1 MNFNFTPDQSQ
12 KDPLKEF
19 GRNLIDEAI
28 KNKLD
33 PVIGRDEEIRR
44 IIRILTRKTKNN
56 PVLVGEPGVGKTAI
70 VEGLAQKIANGEV
83 PENLK
88 DKELYEIDL
97 PSMIAGASYQGQ
109 FEQRMKSLMKK
120 VKDSDGKIIIFI
132 DEIHTLIGMGKN
144 AEGGMDA
151 AQIIKPMLARGEMHL
166 IGATTLDEHRK
177 YIESDPAL
185 ERRMQK
191 IPVNEPT
198 VEDSISILRGLKER
212 LETFHGVTIKDDALI
227 AAVKLSSRYISD
239 RFLPDKAIDLIDEAA
254 AAIQTEMNSMPEELE
269 KVKQLIARLEMEKA
283 ALSKE
288 DTDSVKERLAKIEVE
303 LNKANENQEELTNKW
318 KQEKDVV
325 LSVQTLKEDLA
336 TAKAELNR
344 FQVEGKFEKA
354 SEIMYSRIPEIENK
368 LKQAQINIQE
378 NNNTLVKEVVNSEEI
393 AGIVSKWTGIPLN
406 NLLESQKEKLLK
418 LKESL
423 GESVKGQDE
432 ALELVTDAI
441 LRSKANINDP
451 NRPIGSF
458 IFMGPTGVGK
468 TEVARALARNL
479 FDTEKA
485 MIRIDMSEY
494 MEKHTVARLIG
505 SPPGYVGYG
514 DGGQLTEAV
523 RRKPYS
529 IVLFDE
535 IEKAHPDVL
544 NILLQILD
552 DGQVTDSKGKLVNFK
567 NTIVIMTTN
576 LGAQEM
582 LDKKRIKPK
591 EILMKYLR
599 PEFINRIDEITPF
612 NSLNK
617 KVITEIVELELQKLI
632 KRVGD
637 QKIRLTF
644 SQKAI
649 DAIANNSYDPAFG
662 ARPIKRYIKRNIESI
677 LAKAIISGE
686 LIAKNYYEIDYSM
699 KTFTIKDKKTMM
711 S

>member
-1 MNFNFTPDQSQ
+1 MDFNFTPNQSE
-12 KDPLKEF
+12 KDPLKEY
-19 GRNLIDEAI
+19 GRNLIDEAVS
-28 KNKLD
+28 NKLD

-120 VKDSDGKIIIFI
+120 VKESDGKIIIFI

-191 IPVNEPT
+191 IPVAEPT

-227 AAVKLSSRYISD
+227 SAVKLSSRYISD

-288 DTDSVKERLAKIEVE
+288 DTDSVKERLVKIEQE
-303 LNKANENQEELTNKW
+303 LSKANSNQEELTNKW

-325 LSVQTLKEDLA
+325 LSVQSLKEDLA
-336 TAKAELNR
+336 KAKAELNR
-344 FQVEGKFEKA
+344 FQVEGKFENA
-354 SEIMYSRIPEIENK
+354 SEIMYSRIPEIEEK

-378 NNNTLVKEVVNSEEI
+378 NNNTLVKEVVTADEI
-393 AGIVSKWTGIPLN
+393 AGIISKWTGIPLN

-418 LKESL
+418 LKDSL
-423 GESVKGQDE
+423 EESVKGQDE

-485 MIRIDMSEY
+485 MIRLDMSEY

-612 NSLNK
+612 NSLDE
-617 KVITEIVELELQKLI
+617 KVITKIVELELKKLI
-632 KRVGD
+632 KRVNE
-637 QKIRLTF
+637 QKISLTF
-644 SQKAI
+644 SKKAI
-649 DAIANNSYDPAFG
+649 SAIADNSYDPAFG

-686 LIAKNYYEIDYSM
+686 IKAKNYYEIDYSL
-699 KTFTIKDKKTMM
+699 KQFKINDRKTMM

>member
-1 MNFNFTPDQSQ
+1 MDFNFTPNQSE
-12 KDPLKEF
+12 KDPLKEY
-19 GRNLIDEAI
+19 GRNLIDEAVR
-28 KNKLD
+28 NKLD

-120 VKDSDGKIIIFI
+120 VKESDGKIIIFI

-191 IPVNEPT
+191 IPVAEPT

-227 AAVKLSSRYISD
+227 SAVKLSSRYISD

-288 DTDSVKERLAKIEVE
+288 DTDSVKERLVKIEEE
-303 LNKANENQEELTNKW
+303 LSKANTNQEELTNKW

-325 LSVQTLKEDLA
+325 LSVQNLKEDLA
-336 TAKAELNR
+336 NAKAELNR
-344 FQVEGKFEKA
+344 FQVEGKFENA
-354 SEIMYSRIPEIENK
+354 SEIMYSRIPEIEEK

-378 NNNTLVKEVVNSEEI
+378 NNNTLVKEVVTSDEI

-423 GESVKGQDE
+423 EESVKGQDE

-485 MIRIDMSEY
+485 MIRLDMSEY

-612 NSLNK
+612 NSLDK
-617 KVITEIVELELQKLI
+617 KVIAKIVELELKKLI
-632 KRVGD
+632 KRVNE
-637 QKIRLTF
+637 QKISLTF
-644 SQKAI
+644 SEKAI
-649 DAIANNSYDPAFG
+649 AAIADNSYDPAFG

-686 LIAKNYYEIDYSM
+686 IKAKNYYEIDYSL
-699 KTFTIKDKKTMM
+699 KQFKIKDRKTMM

>member
-1 MNFNFTPDQSQ
+1 MEFNFTPDQSQ

-56 PVLVGEPGVGKTAI
+56 PILVGEPGVGKTAI

-109 FEQRMKSLMKK
+109 FEQRMKSLMKT

-288 DTDSVKERLAKIEVE
+288 DTDTVKERLVKIEQE
-303 LNKANENQEELTNKW
+303 LNKANSNQEELTNKW

-336 TAKAELNR
+336 NAKAELNR

-406 NLLESQKEKLLK
+406 NLLESQKEKLLN

-423 GESVKGQDE
+423 EESVKGQDE

-576 LGAQEM
+576 LGAEEM

-599 PEFINRIDEITPF
+599 PEFINRVDEITPF
-612 NSLNK
+612 NSLDK
-617 KVITEIVELELQKLI
+617 KVITKIVELELKKLI
-632 KRVGD
+632 KRVNE
-637 QKIRLTF
+637 QKISLTF
-644 SQKAI
+644 TEKAI
-649 DAIANNSYDPAFG
+649 TAIANNSYDPSFG

-686 LIAKNYYEIDYSM
+686 LTSKNHYEIDYSM
-699 KTFTIKDKKTMM
+699 KTFVIKDRKTMM

>member
-12 KDPLKEF
+12 KDPLEEF
-19 GRNLIDEAI
+19 GRDLIDEAI

-33 PVIGRDEEIRR
+33 PVIGRDDEIRR

-97 PSMIAGASYQGQ
+97 PSMIAGASFQGQ

-120 VKDSDGKIIIFI
+120 VKESHGKIIIFI

-191 IPVNEPT
+191 IPVNEPNI
-198 VEDSISILRGLKER
+198 EDSISILRGLKDR

-227 AAVKLSSRYISD
+227 SAVKLSSRYISD

-269 KVKQLIARLEMEKA
+269 KVKQLIARLKMEKA

-288 DTDSVKERLAKIEVE
+288 DSESVKERLVKINKEIEVANKKQKE
-303 LNKANENQEELTNKW
+303 LNGKW
-318 KQEKDVV
+318 KQEKKVV
-325 LSVQTLKEDLA
+325 SNVQNLKEELGK
-336 TAKAELNR
+336 AKAELNR
-344 FQVEGKFEKA
+344 SQVEGKFENA
-354 SEIMYSRIPEIENK
+354 SEIMYSRIPEIEEK
-368 LKQAQINIQE
+368 LKKAQIDIQE
-378 NNNTLVKEVVNSEEI
+378 NNNTLVKEVVTADEI
-393 AGIVSKWTGIPLN
+393 AGIISKWTGIPLN
-406 NLLESQKEKLLK
+406 NLLESQKEKLLN
-418 LKESL
+418 LKDSL
-423 GESVKGQDE
+423 AESVKGQDG

-468 TEVARALARNL
+468 TEVARTLARNL

-485 MIRIDMSEY
+485 MIRLDMSEY

-576 LGAQEM
+576 LGSTE
-582 LDKKRIKPK
+582 LLENKKIKPK
-591 EILMKYLR
+591 EILMKHLR
-599 PEFINRIDEITPF
+599 PEFINRIDEIIPF
-612 NSLNK
+612 NSLDK
-617 KVITEIVELELQKLI
+617 IVISKIVELELEKLI
-632 KRVGD
+632 KRVQE
-637 QKIRLTF
+637 QKIDL
-644 SQKAI
+644 SLSKNAIKAI
-649 DAIANNSYDPAFG
+649 ADNSYDASFG
-662 ARPIKRYIKRNIESI
+662 ARPIKRYIKRNVESL

-686 LIAKNYYEIDYSM
+686 VLPKNSYELDYSM
-699 KTFTIKDKKTMM
+699 KIFLIKNKKRLM